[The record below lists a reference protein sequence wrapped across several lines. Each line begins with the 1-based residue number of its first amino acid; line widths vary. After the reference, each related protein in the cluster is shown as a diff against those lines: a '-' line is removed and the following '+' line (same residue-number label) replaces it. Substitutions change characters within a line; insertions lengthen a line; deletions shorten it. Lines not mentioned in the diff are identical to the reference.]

1 MYSSN
6 ITIASRQYIM
16 KMMYISSTGEAKMF
30 DPDLDTYYSI
40 ARANRGCR
48 VGIVGDPPYDFGVV
62 RFYTLTNA

>member
-1 MYSSN
+1 
-6 ITIASRQYIM
+6 M